1 MSSANKRKEVRKMKL
16 KHRLILKCI
25 EKKLTKAELD
35 FLLELVKYQ
44 TEDGIVRGVYYKD
57 IMEKINISY
66 QTFYD
71 IKKSLEKKGMLRSRK
86 IDYTDHEIVIIDNQ
100 FVDKDGNSKM
110 EVYLNL
116 NLSVFDT
123 DEFKKLKS
131 GEKLLMLEFLR
142 LQMSGK
148 CKFSIKIGV
157 SVFFEKYRALFG
169 VQKRVLKS
177 YLVTLK
183 QFFSIGIKDNMYY
196 ITVLKTAK
204 TKRNQTESFVKHMF
218 DFKVLCREFKIKI
231 DIIKDIKKIYDI
243 LNLIKQYSKFGCTF
257 LVLRI
262 AIIKALIYENKVEVQ
277 NLRKCKNKE
286 LNPKLIHFFLRQ
298 VLNIA

>member
-1 MSSANKRKEVRKMKL
+1 MKL
-16 KHRLILKCI
+16 KHKVILKCI

-57 IMEKINISY
+57 IMEKIDISY

-71 IKKSLEKKGMLRSRK
+71 IKKSLERKGMIYSRK
-86 IDYTDHEIVIIDNQ
+86 INYTDHEIVIVDNK
-100 FVDKDGNSKM
+100 FVDQDGNSKM
-110 EVYLNL
+110 EAYLNL

-123 DEFKKLKS
+123 EEFKKLKA

-142 LQMSGK
+142 LQTSGK
-148 CKFSIKIGV
+148 CKFSTKIGV

-177 YLVTLK
+177 YLITLK

-196 ITVLKTAK
+196 ITVLQATK
-204 TKRNQTESFVKHMF
+204 TKRNQTESFAKHMF
-218 DFKVLCREFKIKI
+218 GFKMLCREFKIKI
-231 DIIKDIKKIYDI
+231 NLMKDIKKIYDI
-243 LNLIKQYSKFGCTF
+243 LNLIKQYGKYGCTF
-257 LVLRI
+257 LVLRV
-262 AIIKALIYENKVEVQ
+262 AIIKALVFENKIEVQ
-277 NLRKCKNKE
+277 HLKKCKNKE
-286 LNPKLIHFFLRQ
+286 LNVKLIHFFLRQ
-298 VLNIA
+298 LLNIV